1 MKKIEYY
8 SHKTEDEKGTYQN
21 YFYGIINYKE
31 DGSKNCCGFYQDGF
45 DLITICSDSKSN
57 GEEIVRFFDYG
68 PELSTQMIFKVR
80 NFKKYFDYMTE
91 IIDKCASLDRK
102 DIINV
107 LSSVGNVSPEW
118 DAEKFKDSSEIFS
131 KLESGKTLGEVV
143 GSSMNVFHNNEAWMQ
158 TPTFENTGRS
168 R

>member
-8 SHKTEDEKGTYQN
+8 SYKTEDEKGTYQN

-68 PELSTQMIFKVR
+68 QELSTKMIFKVG
-80 NFKKYFDYMTE
+80 NFKKYFGYMTE

-131 KLESGKTLGEVV
+131 ELESGKTLGEVV
-143 GSSMNVFHNNEAWMQ
+143 GSSMNVFHSNEAFMQ